1 MEAVLSEYERAD
13 TDECPLV
20 CMDEAAP
27 EVLGEAYPPVPMR
40 PGAARKEDYQYQ
52 RLGVRS
58 LFLFVRPFAGW
69 RRVGVREHRT
79 TIDWAVEVRQLLT
92 ADFPHARKVRL
103 VCDNLNTHARA
114 SLYAAFGAAEALGL
128 ARRLELVFTPVHGS
142 WLNMAELELSALQR
156 QCLDR
161 RFASLGQ
168 FGDEVQAWVAGRNA
182 AGCRIEWRF
191 RTADARTKLGHLYPT
206 PQCDSLA

>member
-1 MEAVLSEYERAD
+1 VEAVLAEYARAD
-13 TDECPLV
+13 TDGCPLI

-27 EVLGEAYPPVPMR
+27 EVLADAFDPIPVA
-40 PGAARKEDYQYQ
+40 PGATRKEDYQYT

-79 TIDWAVEVRQLLT
+79 MVDWAAEVRELLT
-92 ADFPHARKVRL
+92 VDFPRARKVRL
-103 VCDNLNTHARA
+103 VCDNLNTHHRA

-128 ARRLELVFTPVHGS
+128 ADRLELVFTPAHGS
-142 WLNMAELELSALQR
+142 WLNMAELELSVLSR

-161 RFASLGQ
+161 RFADLDH
-168 FGDEVQAWVAGRNA
+168 FGSEVRAWAAQRNA
-182 AGCRIEWRF
+182 ARCRIEWRF
-191 RTADARTKLGHLYPT
+191 RPADAREKLRHLYPT
-206 PQCDSLA
+206 PQRDSLV

>member
-1 MEAVLSEYERAD
+1 MEAVLAEYARPD
-13 TDECPLV
+13 TDECPLI

-27 EVLGEAYPPVPMR
+27 EVLGEVVAPVPMR

-69 RRVGVREHRT
+69 RRVGVRDRRT
-79 TIDWAVEVRQLLT
+79 MVDWAEEVRRLLVV
-92 ADFPHARKVRL
+92 DFPGARRVRL
-103 VCDNLNTHARA
+103 VCDNLNTHHRA

-128 ARRLELVFTPVHGS
+128 AERLELVFTPVHGS
-142 WLNMAELELSALQR
+142 WLNMAELELGVLAR

-161 RFASLGQ
+161 RFAGLGQ
-168 FGDEVQAWVAGRNA
+168 FGDEVRAWVAERNA
-182 AGCRIEWRF
+182 ARCRIDWRL
-191 RTADARTKLGHLYPT
+191 RTADAREQLGHLYPE

>member
-1 MEAVLSEYERAD
+1 MEAVLAEYARPD
-13 TDECPLV
+13 TDECPLI

-27 EVLGEAYPPVPMR
+27 EVLGEVVAPVPMR

-69 RRVGVREHRT
+69 RRVGVRDRRT
-79 TIDWAVEVRQLLT
+79 MVDWAEEVRRLLVV
-92 ADFPHARKVRL
+92 DFPGARRVRL
-103 VCDNLNTHARA
+103 VCDNLNTHHRA

-128 ARRLELVFTPVHGS
+128 AERLELVFTPVHGS
-142 WLNMAELELSALQR
+142 WLNMAELELGVLAR

-161 RFASLGQ
+161 RFAGLGQ
-168 FGDEVQAWVAGRNA
+168 FGDEVRAWVAERNA
-182 AGCRIEWRF
+182 ARCRIDWRL
-191 RTADARTKLGHLYPT
+191 RTADAREQLGHLYPE
-206 PQCDSLA
+206 PLCDSLA